1 MKPIPL
7 LILYT
12 RFLLKY
18 TLSGKYYYTRAPW
31 LVAFQRSLGDFL
43 PVLSLSGDIKVG
55 MIQYIAKIVV
65 LLIIGFRRKFERGY
79 TR

>member
-1 MKPIPL
+1 
-7 LILYT
+7 
-12 RFLLKY
+12 
-18 TLSGKYYYTRAPW
+18 
-31 LVAFQRSLGDFL
+31 VAFQRSLGDFL

-55 MIQYIAKIVV
+55 MIEYITKIVV